1 MRLAIIVSLAAA
13 ILIAFSCSNE
23 KEGFISRLL
32 KGTESGVPVTVE
44 SVVMRE
50 NAQKIIVPASLVA
63 TESADVSVPEEAI
76 VDRFLVTEGDRVRAG
91 DGVARLSEDEINLRI
106 VRLRTELR
114 DAQSKLEKDSY
125 LLRNRDRLLDEERID
140 QERYDKVESEV
151 ETDERDVEKINQD
164 IVRLE
169 EFASDSTLRSPISG
183 VVTKR
188 YVSVGAVAPAKSP
201 IVTIS
206 KVDPAVVEFKLT
218 ADMSTMVRPGTPLRV
233 RFPALGGRS
242 VEGNITAIDTKLDPE
257 SGQFTVRAS
266 IPNPLGVYKAGMKA
280 NVEFEGPKKQQVF
293 IIPEVALIRQ
303 DRNFFVF
310 TVVDGA
316 AHKVQVLPKQSKGNY
331 IEIVRGLKEADLV
344 VVRGHDK
351 IKEGTKVDIW
361 GR

>member
-1 MRLAIIVSLAAA
+1 MKLAVIVSLAAA

-23 KEGFISRLL
+23 REGFISRLL
-32 KGTESGVPVTVE
+32 KGAESGVPVTVE

-50 NAQKIIVPASLVA
+50 NAQKITVA
-63 TESADVSVPEEAI
+63 AELGTAESADVSVPEEAI
-76 VDRFLVTEGDRVRAG
+76 VDRFLVSEGDRVTAG
-91 DGVARLSEDEINLRI
+91 DAVARLSEDEMNLRI

-140 QERYDKVESEV
+140 QERYDKLESEI
-151 ETDERDVEKINQD
+151 ETDEREIEKINQD
-164 IVRLE
+164 IARLE
-169 EFASDSTLRSPISG
+169 EVAGDATLKSPISG

-188 YVSVGAVAPAKSP
+188 YVSAGAVAPAKSP
-201 IVTIS
+201 IITIS

-218 ADMSTMVRPGTPLRV
+218 ADMSTMVRPGNPVRV

-242 VEGNITAIDTKLDPE
+242 VEGSITAIDTKLDPE
-257 SGQFTVRAS
+257 SGNFTVLAS

-280 NVEFEGPKKQQVF
+280 NVEFEGPNKQQVF
-293 IIPEVALIRQ
+293 VIPEAALIRQ

-310 TVVDGA
+310 TVVKGA
-316 AHKVQVLPKQSKGNY
+316 AHKVQVIPKQSKGNY
-331 IEIVRGLKEADLV
+331 IEIARGLREADLV